1 VNGAAVRPRTLGALA
16 TPAPS
21 VRRIPRYRSVEWSLG
36 FAAVSGLLLWEIV
49 PLPWHLAAPVLV
61 AHVLGAALVLAAVIV
76 PFWVGHR
83 GRLRNSQQARMRLT
97 GRVIEVALLLI
108 AVSGLYLFLVG
119 NRGEPIGR
127 AAHEIHL
134 WLTFPLAAGVA
145 VHLAR
150 GRLRARRPRSR
161 TERPVA

>member
-1 VNGAAVRPRTLGALA
+1 MNGTAIHHRTARPLAAPAVRRVPRFL
-16 TPAPS
+16 
-21 VRRIPRYRSVEWSLG
+21 SVELSLV
-36 FAAVSGLLLWEIV
+36 FAAVSGLLLWELV
-49 PLPWHLAAPVLV
+49 ALPWAWAAPVLV
-61 AHVLGAALVLAAVIV
+61 AHVIGGALLIGAVV
-76 PFWVGHR
+76 APFWIGHR
-83 GRLRNSQQARMRLT
+83 GRLQSSQQPRMRHT
-97 GRVIEVALLLI
+97 GRLIELALLLI
-108 AVSGLYLFLVG
+108 TASGLYLFLVG

-134 WLTFPLAAGVA
+134 WLTFPLATGVA